1 MTGSLLTVPSGTVED
16 TFRNRGATS
25 VAIEFTYGSRV
36 WRADTI
42 QEAIELRKHLES
54 DNSWVAQDED
64 NGEYLPAS
72 PEIWTPD
79 IIVDLMRRLG
89 GQHFLKLLYEVP
101 RVTSDIAK
109 EKLKLGSEVALAG
122 VLSGLSKQ
130 LKKAGL
136 KPSAL
141 YNVEVEWKGKDKTRT
156 FRLAQNFRWA
166 ADELGWPDKWS

>member
-1 MTGSLLTVPSGTVED
+1 
-16 TFRNRGATS
+16 
-25 VAIEFTYGSRV
+25 VAIEFTHGSRT

-54 DNSWVAQDED
+54 DSSWGVQDED
-64 NGEYLPAS
+64 SGEFLPAT

-89 GQHFLKLLYEVP
+89 GQQKAFLKLLYEAQHA
-101 RVTSDIAK
+101 TSEMAK
-109 EKLKLGSEVALAG
+109 EKLKLSSEVALAG

-136 KPSAL
+136 KPSVL
-141 YNVEVEWKGKDKTRT
+141 YHTEVEWQGKDKTRT
-156 FRLAQNFRWA
+156 FSLEQNFRFA
-166 ADELGWPDKWS
+166 AEEVGWPDKWS